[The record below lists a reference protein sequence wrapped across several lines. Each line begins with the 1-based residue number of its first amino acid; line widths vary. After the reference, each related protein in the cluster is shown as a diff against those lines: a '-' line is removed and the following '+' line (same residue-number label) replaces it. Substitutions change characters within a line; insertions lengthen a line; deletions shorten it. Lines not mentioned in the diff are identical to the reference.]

1 MSDQQSI
8 VGQVAKDSERE
19 LCPLEIEFVQIQ
31 IIQYLQ
37 YCSEHYKEPAQM
49 QVALQKLNEYLA
61 KLPKKA
67 LNKSN
72 S

>member
-1 MSDQQSI
+1 MSDC
-8 VGQVAKDSERE
+8 DRE
-19 LCPLEIEFVQIQ
+19 LCSLEIEFVQMQ

-37 YCSEHYKEPAQM
+37 YCLEHYKKPEEIQI
-49 QVALQKLNEYLA
+49 ALQTLNEYIE